1 MAKRLISMGIGLI
14 ILFLVMITNNVIVFN
29 FALSI
34 IALIGI
40 GEFYRAF
47 KNKGVKPIS
56 SIGYITAL
64 GLLLANYDFKFVN
77 DEQIK
82 KFLIL
87 SLPVLI
93 LILFCKSVFSN
104 MKNNILDI
112 AVTIFGVIYVPFFL
126 MFITLTRQLTFG
138 NYLVWYILFGAWITD
153 SFAYLIGS
161 KFGKH
166 KFSKISPNKSIEG
179 SIAGCIATAIVFGV
193 YTYFLNTKGLDLN
206 WAEMAF
212 IGILVSIISQIGDLS
227 ASAIKR
233 YSGIKDF
240 GTIMPGHGGV
250 LDRFDSIIMISPFV
264 YIFLQILI

>member
-14 ILFLVMITNNVIVFN
+14 ILFLVMITNNKYIFN
-29 FALSI
+29 VALTL

-47 KNKGVKPIS
+47 KNKGAKPIS
-56 SIGYITAL
+56 SIGYIIAL
-64 GLLLANYDFKFVN
+64 GLLLVNYDFVN
-77 DEQIK
+77 NEQIK
-82 KFLIL
+82 NFLIL

-104 MKNNILDI
+104 MKNNIQDI
-112 AVTIFGVIYVPFFL
+112 AVTVFGVIYVPFFL
-126 MFITLTRQLTFG
+126 MFITLTRQLPFG
-138 NYLVWYILFGAWITD
+138 EYLVWYILFGAWVTD

-193 YTYFLNTKGLDLN
+193 YTYFLSTKGIDLN

-212 IGILVSIISQIGDLS
+212 IGVLISLISQIGDLS

-233 YSGIKDF
+233 YCGIKDF
-240 GTIMPGHGGV
+240 GSIMPGHGGV